1 MAKKRLLGVVVLA
14 GIFALTSCGD
24 SETTATGPG
33 SETTPQIGDL
43 TTSSSDG
50 VAVPGSSSDVSAIP
64 SSSDVNGQANPTSSD
79 GIGGSTVPGSSSSI
93 GGGAAN
99 PGSSGGI
106 GSGAGPASSSA
117 IGGAEPGSSQN
128 GQAAPASSGNNGQA
142 PAGSSS
148 SGGQVAPASSSS
160 AGQTTPASSSEVAQ
174 ASGGIFLAEG
184 KEEEKDQMKV
194 VYKTNTG
201 WDNGGILAYPEQ
213 LSSDKKHA
221 VVVWGPGGGSSPT
234 EYEGMIRRLAS
245 HGFVVIALRESP
257 GDASQ
262 AIKALDWMEQQNK
275 DSNSPLNGKLDLTK
289 VGCSGHSMGGLESE
303 QAAIKDKRVI
313 TAFLNNSGDRGGGA
327 FKNIP
332 ATKTAGV
339 VFGEKGMEHDNAI
352 ADYRSA
358 TSVPACMI
366 EMTGGPMNSEGGYGH
381 GSGPWD
387 GMAATIAWMRWH
399 LGGEDFRKPDFVG
412 SSGKYI
418 DGNIAGHQGKWKGE
432 CKNFN

>member
-1 MAKKRLLGVVVLA
+1 MAKKKLLSVVVLT
-14 GIFALTSCGD
+14 GIFALTSCDD
-24 SETTATGPG
+24 SESTVAGPG
-33 SETTPQIGDL
+33 SETTPQIADL

-50 VAVPGSSSDVSAIP
+50 FALPGSSSDGTALPGSSDGLTIPGSSSGTSQQAGIGGADIGGTPATGSSSSIGQAVPGSSSNIGGAEAN
-64 SSSDVNGQANPTSSD
+64 SSSNGQAT
-79 GIGGSTVPGSSSSI
+79 PGSSSN
-93 GGGAAN
+93 GQAT
-99 PGSSGGI
+99 PGSS
-106 GSGAGPASSSA
+106 S
-117 IGGAEPGSSQN
+117 N
-128 GQAAPASSGNNGQA
+128 
-142 PAGSSS
+142 
-148 SGGQVAPASSSS
+148 GQVAPASSSS
-160 AGQTTPASSSEVAQ
+160 AGQATTPASSSEVAQ

-194 VYKTNTG
+194 VYKTRTG
-201 WDNGGILAYPEQ
+201 WDGEGILAYPEQ

-221 VVVWGPGGGSSPT
+221 VVVWGPGGGEKPDA
-234 EYEGMIRRLAS
+234 YEGMIRRLAS
-245 HGFVVIALRESP
+245 HGFVVIALKESP

-262 AIKALDWMEQQNK
+262 AMKALDWLEQQNK
-275 DSNSPLNGKLDLTK
+275 DSNSPLNGKLDMNT

-352 ADYRSA
+352 SDYRSA

-387 GMAATIAWMRWH
+387 GMAITIAWMRWH
-399 LGGEDFRKPDFVG
+399 LGGEDFRKADFVG
-412 SSGKYI
+412 TSGKYI
-418 DGNIAGHQGKWKGE
+418 NGNIIGKQGKWKGE

>member
-1 MAKKRLLGVVVLA
+1 MAKRRLLSVVVLT
-14 GIFALTSCGD
+14 GIFALTSCDD
-24 SETTATGPG
+24 SESTATGPG
-33 SETTPQIGDL
+33 SETTPEIAGL

-50 VAVPGSSSDVSAIP
+50 FALPGSSSDGTALPGSSDGLSVP
-64 SSSDVNGQANPTSSD
+64 SSSNGTGEQA
-79 GIGGSTVPGSSSSI
+79 GIGGADIGGNPIAGSSSSIGQTVPGSSSNI
-93 GGGAAN
+93 GGTVINSSSNGQVA
-99 PGSSGGI
+99 PGSS
-106 GSGAGPASSSA
+106 S
-117 IGGAEPGSSQN
+117 N
-128 GQAAPASSGNNGQA
+128 GQANPESSSNGQA
-142 PAGSSS
+142 T
-148 SGGQVAPASSSS
+148 PASSSS
-160 AGQTTPASSSEVAQ
+160 AGQATPASSSEVAQ

-184 KEEEKDQMKV
+184 QEEEKDLMKV
-194 VYKTNTG
+194 VYKTRTG
-201 WDNGGILAYPEQ
+201 WDGEGILAYPEQ

-221 VVVWGPGGGSSPT
+221 IVVWGPGGGEKPDA
-234 EYEGMIRRLAS
+234 YEGIIRRLAS
-245 HGFVVIALRESP
+245 HGFVVIALKESP

-262 AIKALDWMEQQNK
+262 ATKALDWLEQQNK
-275 DSNSPLNGKLDLTK
+275 DSNSPLNGKLDMNT

-313 TAFLNNSGDRGGGA
+313 TAFLNNSGDRNGGA

-352 ADYRSA
+352 SDYRSA

-387 GMAATIAWMRWH
+387 GMAITIAWMRWH
-399 LGGEDFRKPDFVG
+399 LGGEDFRKADFVG

-418 DGNIAGHQGKWKGE
+418 DGNIIGKQGKWKGE

>member
-1 MAKKRLLGVVVLA
+1 MAKKKLLSVVVLS

-24 SETTATGPG
+24 TESTVAGPG

-64 SSSDVNGQANPTSSD
+64 GSSDVNGQAGPASSG

>member
-1 MAKKRLLGVVVLA
+1 MAKRKLLSVVVLT
-14 GIFALTSCGD
+14 GIFALTSCDD
-24 SETTATGPG
+24 SESTATGPG
-33 SETTPQIGDL
+33 SETTPEIAGL

-50 VAVPGSSSDVSAIP
+50 FALPGSSSDGTALP
-64 SSSDVNGQANPTSSD
+64 GSSD
-79 GIGGSTVPGSSSSI
+79 GLSVPGSSNGTGEQAGIGGADIGGTPVTGSSSSIGQTVPGSSSSI
-93 GGGAAN
+93 GSGANSSSIGQAAPGSSSNGQAN
-99 PGSSGGI
+99 PGSS
-106 GSGAGPASSSA
+106 S
-117 IGGAEPGSSQN
+117 N
-128 GQAAPASSGNNGQA
+128 
-142 PAGSSS
+142 
-148 SGGQVAPASSSS
+148 GQVAPASSSS
-160 AGQTTPASSSEVAQ
+160 AGQATPASSSEVAQ

-194 VYKTNTG
+194 VYKTRTG
-201 WDNGGILAYPEQ
+201 WDGEGILAYPEQ

-221 VVVWGPGGGSSPT
+221 IVVWGPGGGEQPGK
-234 EYEGMIRRLAS
+234 YEGMIRRLAS
-245 HGFVVIALRESP
+245 HGFVVIALKESP

-262 AIKALDWMEQQNK
+262 AMKALDWMEQQNK
-275 DSNSPLNGKLDLTK
+275 DSNSPLNGKLDMNT

-313 TAFLNNSGDRGGGA
+313 TAFLNNSGDRNGGA

-352 ADYRSA
+352 SDYRSA

-366 EMTGGPMNSEGGYGH
+366 EMTGGPDTGEGGYGH

-387 GMAATIAWMRWH
+387 GMAVTIAWMRWH
-399 LGGEDFRKPDFVG
+399 LGGEDFRKADFVG

-418 DGNIAGHQGKWKGE
+418 NGNIAGHQGKWKGE

>member
-50 VAVPGSSSDVSAIP
+50 FAVPGGSSDASAIP
-64 SSSDVNGQANPTSSD
+64 GSSDVNGLAGPASSD
-79 GIGGSTVPGSSSSI
+79 GIGGQTVSGSSSSI
-93 GGGAAN
+93 GGGAN
-99 PGSSGGI
+99 PSSSAGI
-106 GSGAGPASSSA
+106 GGGAGPVSSST

-128 GQAAPASSGNNGQA
+128 GQTAPASSGNNGQA

-148 SGGQVAPASSSS
+148 SGGQAGPASSGDN
-160 AGQTTPASSSEVAQ
+160 GQGTPASSSEVAQ

-201 WDNGGILAYPEQ
+201 WDGGGILAYPEQ

-221 VVVWGPGGGSSPT
+221 VVVWGPGGGEQPGK
-234 EYEGMIRRLAS
+234 YEGMIRRLAS
-245 HGFVVIALRESP
+245 HGFVVIALKESP

-262 AIKALDWMEQQNK
+262 ATKALDWMEQQNK
-275 DSNSPLNGKLDLTK
+275 DSGSPLNGKLDMNT

-352 ADYRSA
+352 SDYRSA

-366 EMTGGPMNSEGGYGH
+366 EMTGGPDTGEGGYGH

-387 GMAATIAWMRWH
+387 GMAVTIAWMRWH
-399 LGGEDFRKPDFVG
+399 LGGEDFRKADFVG

-418 DGNIAGHQGKWKGE
+418 NGNIAGHQGKWKGE

>member
-1 MAKKRLLGVVVLA
+1 MAKRRLLSVVVLT
-14 GIFALTSCGD
+14 GIFALTSCDD
-24 SETTATGPG
+24 SESTATGPG
-33 SETTPQIGDL
+33 SETTPEIAGL

-50 VAVPGSSSDVSAIP
+50 FTLPGSSSDGTALP
-64 SSSDVNGQANPTSSD
+64 GSSD
-79 GIGGSTVPGSSSSI
+79 GLSVPGSSNGTGEQAGIGGADIGGTPAGGSSSSIGQTVPGSSSSI
-93 GGGAAN
+93 GSGANSSSIGQAAPGSSSNGQAN
-99 PGSSGGI
+99 PGSS
-106 GSGAGPASSSA
+106 S
-117 IGGAEPGSSQN
+117 N
-128 GQAAPASSGNNGQA
+128 
-142 PAGSSS
+142 
-148 SGGQVAPASSSS
+148 GQVAPASSSS
-160 AGQTTPASSSEVAQ
+160 AGQATPASSSEVAQ

-194 VYKTNTG
+194 VYKTRTG
-201 WDNGGILAYPEQ
+201 WDGEGILAYPEQ

-221 VVVWGPGGGSSPT
+221 VVVWGPGGGEKPDA
-234 EYEGMIRRLAS
+234 YEGMIRRLAS
-245 HGFVVIALRESP
+245 HGFVVIALKESP

-262 AIKALDWMEQQNK
+262 ATKALDWLEQQNK
-275 DSNSPLNGKLDLTK
+275 DSNSPLNGKLDMNT

-352 ADYRSA
+352 SDYRSA

-387 GMAATIAWMRWH
+387 GMAITIAWMRWH
-399 LGGEDFRKPDFVG
+399 LGGEDFRKADFVG

-418 DGNIAGHQGKWKGE
+418 DGNIIGKQGKWKGE

>member
-1 MAKKRLLGVVVLA
+1 MAKKKLLSVVVLS

-24 SETTATGPG
+24 TESTVAGPG

-50 VAVPGSSSDVSAIP
+50 FALPGSSSDGTALP
-64 SSSDVNGQANPTSSD
+64 GSSGGLFDPGSSD
-79 GIGGSTVPGSSSSI
+79 GMGGQPGIGGGTDIGGTPAAGSSSSI
-93 GGGAAN
+93 GQATPGSSSNIGGEANSSSNGQAAPGSSSNGQAN
-99 PGSSGGI
+99 PGSS
-106 GSGAGPASSSA
+106 S
-117 IGGAEPGSSQN
+117 N
-128 GQAAPASSGNNGQA
+128 
-142 PAGSSS
+142 
-148 SGGQVAPASSSS
+148 GQVAPASSSS
-160 AGQTTPASSSEVAQ
+160 AGQATPASSSEVAQ

-201 WDNGGILAYPEQ
+201 WDGGGILAYPEQ

-221 VVVWGPGGGSSPT
+221 VVVWGPGGGEQPGK
-234 EYEGMIRRLAS
+234 YEGMIRRLAS
-245 HGFVVIALRESP
+245 HGFVVIALKESP

-262 AIKALDWMEQQNK
+262 ATKALDWMEQQNK
-275 DSNSPLNGKLDLTK
+275 DSKSPLNGKLDMNT

-313 TAFLNNSGDRGGGA
+313 TAFLNNSGDRNGGA

-352 ADYRSA
+352 SDYRSA

-366 EMTGGPMNSEGGYGH
+366 EMTGGPNTGEGGYGH

-387 GMAATIAWMRWH
+387 GMAVTIAWMRWH
-399 LGGEDFRKPDFVG
+399 LGGEDFRKADFVG

-418 DGNIAGHQGKWKGE
+418 NGNIAGHQGKWKGE

>member
-1 MAKKRLLGVVVLA
+1 MAKKKLLSVVVLT
-14 GIFALTSCGD
+14 GIFALTSCDD
-24 SETTATGPG
+24 SESTATGPG
-33 SETTPQIGDL
+33 SETTPEIAGL
-43 TTSSSDG
+43 ITSSSDG
-50 VAVPGSSSDVSAIP
+50 FAFPGSSSDGTTLP
-64 SSSDVNGQANPTSSD
+64 GSSGGLFVPPGSSD
-79 GIGGSTVPGSSSSI
+79 GLGGQPGIGGGINFGGTPAAGSSSSI
-93 GGGAAN
+93 GQAAPGSSSNIGGTVINSSSIGQAAPGSSSNGQAN
-99 PGSSGGI
+99 PGSS
-106 GSGAGPASSSA
+106 S
-117 IGGAEPGSSQN
+117 N
-128 GQAAPASSGNNGQA
+128 
-142 PAGSSS
+142 
-148 SGGQVAPASSSS
+148 GQVAPASSSS
-160 AGQTTPASSSEVAQ
+160 AGQANPASSSEVAQ

-201 WDNGGILAYPEQ
+201 WDGGGILAYPEQ

-221 VVVWGPGGGSSPT
+221 IVVWGPGGGEQPGK
-234 EYEGMIRRLAS
+234 YEGMIRRLAS
-245 HGFVVIALRESP
+245 HGFVVIALKESP

-262 AIKALDWMEQQNK
+262 ATKALDWMEQQNK
-275 DSNSPLNGKLDLTK
+275 DSNSPLNGKLDMNT

-313 TAFLNNSGDRGGGA
+313 TAFLNNSGDRNGGA

-366 EMTGGPMNSEGGYGH
+366 EMTDGPDTGEGGYGH

-387 GMAATIAWMRWH
+387 GMAVTIAWMRWH
-399 LGGEDFRKPDFVG
+399 LGGEDFRKADFVG

-418 DGNIAGHQGKWKGE
+418 NGNIAGHQGKWKGE

>member
-1 MAKKRLLGVVVLA
+1 MAKRKLLSVVVLT
-14 GIFALTSCGD
+14 GIFALTSCDD
-24 SETTATGPG
+24 SESTATGPG
-33 SETTPQIGDL
+33 SETTPEIAGL

-50 VAVPGSSSDVSAIP
+50 FTLPGSSSDGTALPGSSDGLSVP
-64 SSSDVNGQANPTSSD
+64 SSSNGTGEQA
-79 GIGGSTVPGSSSSI
+79 GIGGADIGGNPIAGSSSSIGQTVPGSSSNI
-93 GGGAAN
+93 GGTVINSSSNGQVAPGSSSNGQAN
-99 PGSSGGI
+99 PGSS
-106 GSGAGPASSSA
+106 S
-117 IGGAEPGSSQN
+117 N
-128 GQAAPASSGNNGQA
+128 GQAT
-142 PAGSSS
+142 
-148 SGGQVAPASSSS
+148 PASSSS
-160 AGQTTPASSSEVAQ
+160 AGQATPASSSEVAQ

-184 KEEEKDQMKV
+184 QEEEKDLMKV
-194 VYKTNTG
+194 VYKTRTG
-201 WDNGGILAYPEQ
+201 WDGEGILAYPEQ

-221 VVVWGPGGGSSPT
+221 IVVWGPGGGEKPDA
-234 EYEGMIRRLAS
+234 YEGMIRRLAS
-245 HGFVVIALRESP
+245 HGFVVIALKESP

-262 AIKALDWMEQQNK
+262 ATKALDWLEQQNK
-275 DSNSPLNGKLDLTK
+275 DSNSPLNGKLDMNT

-313 TAFLNNSGDRGGGA
+313 TAFLNNSGDRNGGA

-352 ADYRSA
+352 SDYRSA

-387 GMAATIAWMRWH
+387 GMAITIAWMRWH
-399 LGGEDFRKPDFVG
+399 LGGEDFRKADFVG

-418 DGNIAGHQGKWKGE
+418 DGNIIGKQGKWKGE

>member
-1 MAKKRLLGVVVLA
+1 MAKKKLLSVVVLT
-14 GIFALTSCGD
+14 GIFALTSCDD
-24 SETTATGPG
+24 SESTAAGPG
-33 SETTPQIGDL
+33 SETTPQIADL

-50 VAVPGSSSDVSAIP
+50 FALPGSSSDGTALPGSSDGLTIPGSSSGTSQQAGIGGADIGGTPATGSSSSIGQAVPGSSSNIGGAEAN
-64 SSSDVNGQANPTSSD
+64 SSSNGQAT
-79 GIGGSTVPGSSSSI
+79 PGSSSN
-93 GGGAAN
+93 GQAT
-99 PGSSGGI
+99 PGSS
-106 GSGAGPASSSA
+106 S
-117 IGGAEPGSSQN
+117 N
-128 GQAAPASSGNNGQA
+128 
-142 PAGSSS
+142 
-148 SGGQVAPASSSS
+148 GQVAPASSSS
-160 AGQTTPASSSEVAQ
+160 AGQATTPASSSEVAQ

-194 VYKTNTG
+194 VYKTRTG
-201 WDNGGILAYPEQ
+201 WDGEGILAYPEQ

-221 VVVWGPGGGSSPT
+221 VVVWGPGGGEKPDA
-234 EYEGMIRRLAS
+234 YEGMIRRLAS
-245 HGFVVIALRESP
+245 HGFVVIALKESP

-262 AIKALDWMEQQNK
+262 AMKALDWLEQQNK
-275 DSNSPLNGKLDLTK
+275 DSNSPLNGKLDMNT

-352 ADYRSA
+352 SDYRSA

-387 GMAATIAWMRWH
+387 GMAVTIAWMRWH
-399 LGGEDFRKPDFVG
+399 LGGEDFRKADFVG
-412 SSGKYI
+412 TSGKYI
-418 DGNIAGHQGKWKGE
+418 NGNIAGHQGKWKGE

>member
-1 MAKKRLLGVVVLA
+1 MAKKKLLSVVVLT
-14 GIFALTSCGD
+14 GIFALTSCDD
-24 SETTATGPG
+24 SESTATGPG
-33 SETTPQIGDL
+33 SETTPEIAGL

-50 VAVPGSSSDVSAIP
+50 FTFPGSSSDGTALP
-64 SSSDVNGQANPTSSD
+64 GSSD
-79 GIGGSTVPGSSSSI
+79 GLSVPGSSNGTGEQAGIGGADIGGTPVTGSSSSIGQTVPGSSSSI
-93 GGGAAN
+93 GSGANSSSIGQAAPGSSSNGQAN
-99 PGSSGGI
+99 PGSS
-106 GSGAGPASSSA
+106 S
-117 IGGAEPGSSQN
+117 N
-128 GQAAPASSGNNGQA
+128 
-142 PAGSSS
+142 
-148 SGGQVAPASSSS
+148 GQVAPASSSS
-160 AGQTTPASSSEVAQ
+160 AGQATPASSSEVAQ

-194 VYKTNTG
+194 VYKTRTG
-201 WDNGGILAYPEQ
+201 WDGEGILAYPEQ

-221 VVVWGPGGGSSPT
+221 IVVWGPGGGEQPGK
-234 EYEGMIRRLAS
+234 YEGMIRRLAS
-245 HGFVVIALRESP
+245 HGFVVIALKESP

-262 AIKALDWMEQQNK
+262 AMKALDWMEQQNK
-275 DSNSPLNGKLDLTK
+275 DSNSPLNGKLDMNT

-352 ADYRSA
+352 SDYRSA

-366 EMTGGPMNSEGGYGH
+366 EMTGGPDTGEGGYGH

-387 GMAATIAWMRWH
+387 GMAVTIAWMRWH
-399 LGGEDFRKPDFVG
+399 LGGEDFRKADFVG

-418 DGNIAGHQGKWKGE
+418 NGNIAGHQGKWKGE

>member
-1 MAKKRLLGVVVLA
+1 MAKKKLLSVVVLT
-14 GIFALTSCGD
+14 GIFALTSCDD
-24 SETTATGPG
+24 SESTVAGPG
-33 SETTPQIGDL
+33 SETTPQIAE
-43 TTSSSDG
+43 TITSSSDG
-50 VAVPGSSSDVSAIP
+50 FALPGGSSDGTALPESSGSLFDPGSSD
-64 SSSDVNGQANPTSSD
+64 GTGEQA
-79 GIGGSTVPGSSSSI
+79 GIGGGTDIGGTPAAGSSSSI
-93 GGGAAN
+93 GQAT
-99 PGSSGGI
+99 
-106 GSGAGPASSSA
+106 PASSSN
-117 IGGAEPGSSQN
+117 IGGAEANSSSN
-128 GQAAPASSGNNGQA
+128 GQAAPASSNNGQTT
-142 PAGSSS
+142 PASSS
-148 SGGQVAPASSSS
+148 NGQAAPASSSDN
-160 AGQTTPASSSEVAQ
+160 GQATTPASSSEVAQ

-201 WDNGGILAYPEQ
+201 WDGGGILAYPEQ

-221 VVVWGPGGGSSPT
+221 VVVWGPGGGEQPGK
-234 EYEGMIRRLAS
+234 YEGMIRRLAS
-245 HGFVVIALRESP
+245 HGFVVIALKESP

-262 AIKALDWMEQQNK
+262 ATKALDWMEQQNK
-275 DSNSPLNGKLDLTK
+275 DSGSPLNGKLDMNT

-313 TAFLNNSGDRGGGA
+313 TAFLNNSGDRNGGA

-352 ADYRSA
+352 SDYRSA

-366 EMTGGPMNSEGGYGH
+366 EMTGGPNTGEGGYGH

-387 GMAATIAWMRWH
+387 GMAVTIAWMRWH
-399 LGGEDFRKPDFVG
+399 LGGEDFRKADFVG

-418 DGNIAGHQGKWKGE
+418 NGNIAGHQGKWKGE

>member
-1 MAKKRLLGVVVLA
+1 MAKKKLLSVVVLT
-14 GIFALTSCGD
+14 GIFALTSCDD
-24 SETTATGPG
+24 SESTVAGPG
-33 SETTPQIGDL
+33 SETTPQIAE
-43 TTSSSDG
+43 TITSSSDG
-50 VAVPGSSSDVSAIP
+50 FALPGGSSDGTALPESSGSLFDPGSSD
-64 SSSDVNGQANPTSSD
+64 GTGEQA
-79 GIGGSTVPGSSSSI
+79 GIGGGTDIGGTPAAGSSSSI
-93 GGGAAN
+93 GQAT
-99 PGSSGGI
+99 
-106 GSGAGPASSSA
+106 PASSSN
-117 IGGAEPGSSQN
+117 IGGTEANSSSN
-128 GQAAPASSGNNGQA
+128 GQAAPASSNNGQTT
-142 PAGSSS
+142 
-148 SGGQVAPASSSS
+148 PASSSN
-160 AGQTTPASSSEVAQ
+160 GQATPASSSDNGQATTPASSSEVAQ

-201 WDNGGILAYPEQ
+201 WDGGGILAYPEQ

-221 VVVWGPGGGSSPT
+221 VVVWGPGGGEQPGK
-234 EYEGMIRRLAS
+234 YEGMIRRLAS
-245 HGFVVIALRESP
+245 HGFVVIALKESP

-262 AIKALDWMEQQNK
+262 ATKALDWMEQQNK
-275 DSNSPLNGKLDLTK
+275 DSGSPLNGKLDMNT

-352 ADYRSA
+352 SDYRSA

-366 EMTGGPMNSEGGYGH
+366 EMTGGPNTGEGGYGH

-387 GMAATIAWMRWH
+387 GMAVTIAWMRWH
-399 LGGEDFRKPDFVG
+399 LGGEDFRKADFVG

-418 DGNIAGHQGKWKGE
+418 NGNIAGHQGKWKGE

>member
-33 SETTPQIGDL
+33 SETTPQIAE
-43 TTSSSDG
+43 TITSSSDG
-50 VAVPGSSSDVSAIP
+50 FALPGGSSDGTALPVSSGSLFDPGSSD
-64 SSSDVNGQANPTSSD
+64 GTGEQA
-79 GIGGSTVPGSSSSI
+79 GIGGGTDIGGTPAAESSSSI
-93 GGGAAN
+93 GQAT
-99 PGSSGGI
+99 
-106 GSGAGPASSSA
+106 PASSSN
-117 IGGAEPGSSQN
+117 IGGAEANSSSN
-128 GQAAPASSGNNGQA
+128 GQAAPASSGNNGQTT
-142 PAGSSS
+142 
-148 SGGQVAPASSSS
+148 PASSSN
-160 AGQTTPASSSEVAQ
+160 GQAAQASSGDNGQATPASSSEVAQ

-201 WDNGGILAYPEQ
+201 WDGGGILAYPEQ

-221 VVVWGPGGGSSPT
+221 VVVWGPGGGEQPGK
-234 EYEGMIRRLAS
+234 YEGIIRRLAS
-245 HGFVVIALRESP
+245 HGFVVIALKESP

-262 AIKALDWMEQQNK
+262 ATKALDWMEQQNK
-275 DSNSPLNGKLDLTK
+275 DSGSPLNGKLDMIT

-352 ADYRSA
+352 SDYRSA

-366 EMTGGPMNSEGGYGH
+366 EMTGGPDTGEGGYGH

-387 GMAATIAWMRWH
+387 GMAVTIAWMRWH
-399 LGGEDFRKPDFVG
+399 LGGEDFRKADFVG

-418 DGNIAGHQGKWKGE
+418 NGNIAGHQGKWKGE

>member
-1 MAKKRLLGVVVLA
+1 MAKKKLLSVVVLS

-24 SETTATGPG
+24 TESTVAGPG

-50 VAVPGSSSDVSAIP
+50 FALPGSSSDGTALP
-64 SSSDVNGQANPTSSD
+64 GSSGGLFDPGSSD
-79 GIGGSTVPGSSSSI
+79 GMGGQPGIGGGTDIGGTPAAGSSSSI
-93 GGGAAN
+93 GQATPGSSSNIGGEANSSSNGQAAPGSSSNGQAN
-99 PGSSGGI
+99 PGSS
-106 GSGAGPASSSA
+106 S
-117 IGGAEPGSSQN
+117 N
-128 GQAAPASSGNNGQA
+128 
-142 PAGSSS
+142 
-148 SGGQVAPASSSS
+148 GQVAPASSSS
-160 AGQTTPASSSEVAQ
+160 AGQATPASSSEVAQ

-201 WDNGGILAYPEQ
+201 WDGGGILAYPEQ

-221 VVVWGPGGGSSPT
+221 VVVWGPGGGEQPGK
-234 EYEGMIRRLAS
+234 YEGMIRRLAS
-245 HGFVVIALRESP
+245 HGFVVIALKESP

-262 AIKALDWMEQQNK
+262 ATKALDWMEQQNK
-275 DSNSPLNGKLDLTK
+275 DSKSPLNGKLDMNT

-352 ADYRSA
+352 SDYRSA

-366 EMTGGPMNSEGGYGH
+366 EMTGGPNTGEGGYGH

-387 GMAATIAWMRWH
+387 GMAVTIAWMRWH
-399 LGGEDFRKPDFVG
+399 LGGEDFRKADFVG

-418 DGNIAGHQGKWKGE
+418 NGNIAGHQGKWKGE

>member
-1 MAKKRLLGVVVLA
+1 MAKRKLLIVVVLA
-14 GIFALTSCGD
+14 GTFALTSCDD
-24 SETTATGPG
+24 SEVTATGPG
-33 SETTPQIGDL
+33 SETTPEIAGL
-43 TTSSSDG
+43 ITSSSDG
-50 VAVPGSSSDVSAIP
+50 FAFPGSSSDGTALP
-64 SSSDVNGQANPTSSD
+64 GSSGGLFAPPGSSD
-79 GIGGSTVPGSSSSI
+79 GLGGQPGIGGGTDIGGTPAGGSSSSI
-93 GGGAAN
+93 GQAA
-99 PGSSGGI
+99 PSSSSNI
-106 GSGAGPASSSA
+106 GSGANSSS
-117 IGGAEPGSSQN
+117 I
-128 GQAAPASSGNNGQA
+128 GQAAP
-142 PAGSSS
+142 GSSS
-148 SGGQVAPASSSS
+148 NGQVAPASSSNN
-160 AGQTTPASSSEVAQ
+160 GQATTPASSSEVAQ

-184 KEEEKDQMKV
+184 KEEERDQMKV
-194 VYKTNTG
+194 VYKTRTG
-201 WDNGGILAYPEQ
+201 WDGEGILAYPEQ

-221 VVVWGPGGGSSPT
+221 IVVWGPGGGEKPDA
-234 EYEGMIRRLAS
+234 YEGMIRRLAS
-245 HGFVVIALRESP
+245 HGFVVIALKESP

-262 AIKALDWMEQQNK
+262 ATKALDWLEQQNK
-275 DSNSPLNGKLDLTK
+275 DSNSPLNGKLDMNT

-352 ADYRSA
+352 SDYRSA

-387 GMAATIAWMRWH
+387 GMAITIAWMRWH
-399 LGGEDFRKPDFVG
+399 LGGEDFRKADFVG

-418 DGNIAGHQGKWKGE
+418 DGNIIGKQGKWKGE

>member
-1 MAKKRLLGVVVLA
+1 MAKRKLLIVVVLA
-14 GIFALTSCGD
+14 GTFALTSCDD
-24 SETTATGPG
+24 SEVTATGPG
-33 SETTPQIGDL
+33 SETTPEIAGL
-43 TTSSSDG
+43 ITSSSDG
-50 VAVPGSSSDVSAIP
+50 FAFPGSSSDGTALP
-64 SSSDVNGQANPTSSD
+64 GSSGGLFAPPGSSD
-79 GIGGSTVPGSSSSI
+79 GLGGQPGIGGGTDIGGTPAGGSSSSI
-93 GGGAAN
+93 GQAA
-99 PGSSGGI
+99 PSSSSNI
-106 GSGAGPASSSA
+106 GSGANSSS
-117 IGGAEPGSSQN
+117 I
-128 GQAAPASSGNNGQA
+128 GQAAP
-142 PAGSSS
+142 GSSS
-148 SGGQVAPASSSS
+148 NGQVAPASSSNN
-160 AGQTTPASSSEVAQ
+160 GQATTPASSSEVAQ

-184 KEEEKDQMKV
+184 KEEERDQMKV
-194 VYKTNTG
+194 VYKTRTG
-201 WDNGGILAYPEQ
+201 WDGEGILAYPEQ

-221 VVVWGPGGGSSPT
+221 VVVWGPGGGEKPDA
-234 EYEGMIRRLAS
+234 YEGMIRRLAS
-245 HGFVVIALRESP
+245 HGFVVIALKESP

-262 AIKALDWMEQQNK
+262 ATKALDWLEQQNK
-275 DSNSPLNGKLDLTK
+275 DSNSPLNGKLDMNT

-352 ADYRSA
+352 SDYRSA

-387 GMAATIAWMRWH
+387 GMAITIAWMRWH
-399 LGGEDFRKPDFVG
+399 LGGEDFRKADFVG

-418 DGNIAGHQGKWKGE
+418 DGNIIGKQGKWKGE

>member
-1 MAKKRLLGVVVLA
+1 MAKKKLLSVVVLT
-14 GIFALTSCGD
+14 GIFALTSCDD
-24 SETTATGPG
+24 SESTATGPG
-33 SETTPQIGDL
+33 SETTPEIAGL

-50 VAVPGSSSDVSAIP
+50 FALPGSSSDGTALPGNSDGLSVP
-64 SSSDVNGQANPTSSD
+64 GSSNGTGEQA
-79 GIGGSTVPGSSSSI
+79 GIGGADIGGTPVTGSSSSI
-93 GGGAAN
+93 GQAAPSSSSNIGSGANSSSNGQAAPGSSSNGQAN
-99 PGSSGGI
+99 PGSS
-106 GSGAGPASSSA
+106 S
-117 IGGAEPGSSQN
+117 N
-128 GQAAPASSGNNGQA
+128 
-142 PAGSSS
+142 
-148 SGGQVAPASSSS
+148 GQVAPASSSS
-160 AGQTTPASSSEVAQ
+160 AGQANPASSSEVAQ

-201 WDNGGILAYPEQ
+201 WDGAGILAYPEQ

-221 VVVWGPGGGSSPT
+221 IVVWGPGGGEQPGK
-234 EYEGMIRRLAS
+234 YEGMIRRLAS
-245 HGFVVIALRESP
+245 HGFVVIALKESP

-262 AIKALDWMEQQNK
+262 AMKALDWMEQQNK
-275 DSNSPLNGKLDLTK
+275 DSNSPLNGKLDMNT

-313 TAFLNNSGDRGGGA
+313 TAFLNNSGDRNGGA

-352 ADYRSA
+352 SDYRSA

-366 EMTGGPMNSEGGYGH
+366 EMTGGPDTGEGGYGH

-387 GMAATIAWMRWH
+387 GMAVTIAWMRWH
-399 LGGEDFRKPDFVG
+399 LGGEDFRKADFVG

-418 DGNIAGHQGKWKGE
+418 NGNIAGHQGKWKGE